1 MSDIDISYG
10 GQAVIGGVLIQ
21 SPKGWSLGIRDK
33 DDNLHRYYEPRI
45 PLVRRNKFW
54 AAPFIRGFGALI
66 DSMYVGFKAITLSE
80 KIYSKFEDE
89 EESLLSKV
97 ITYSVLIAVLLL
109 FIAGP
114 RLLVEMI
121 NYEQIGTG
129 IIEGLFRGVIVII
142 YIYLIGRTK
151 DAQELFEY
159 HGAEH
164 MTIASYEDKQS
175 LEFDNVTNYPKE
187 HVRCGTSFLFLIVFI
202 SLLTL
207 PFIPNLNIVVM
218 TTITRLLHVVVVS
231 MISYEVLKFNF
242 KNSDSIIAKIFA
254 TPGIWTQKITTKN
267 PSKEQIEV
275 AILSMANCIAHSENT
290 DRFNGILA
298 NTSEVEIG

>member
-1 MSDIDISYG
+1 MSDLDISYG

-21 SPKGWSLGIRDK
+21 SPKGWSLGVRDK
-33 DDNLHRYYEPRI
+33 DNDLHRYYEPRV

-54 AAPFIRGFGALI
+54 SSPFIRGFGALI

-80 KIYSKFEDE
+80 KIYSKYEDE
-89 EESLLSKV
+89 EESLISKI

-114 RLLVEMI
+114 RLLVETI
-121 NYEQIGTG
+121 GSSQIATG
-129 IIEGLFRGVIVII
+129 VVEGIFRGFIVII

-164 MTIASYEDKQS
+164 MTIASFEDKQS
-175 LEFDNVTNYPKE
+175 LEFDDVIKYPKE
-187 HVRCGTSFLFLIVFI
+187 HIRCGTSFLFLIDFI

-207 PFIPNLNIVVM
+207 PFIPNLNLAL
-218 TTITRLLHVVVVS
+218 TTITRLLHVVLVS

-242 KNSDSIIAKIFA
+242 KNSHSLIAKIFA
-254 TPGIWTQKITTKN
+254 APGLWTQKITTKE
-267 PSKEQIEV
+267 PSADQIEV
-275 AILSMANCIAHSENT
+275 AILSMANCINNSEGST
-290 DRFNGILA
+290 RFDTIISKA
-298 NTSEVEIG
+298 QEVEIG

>member
-1 MSDIDISYG
+1 MSDLDISYG

-21 SPKGWSLGIRDK
+21 SPKGWSLGVRDK
-33 DDNLHRYYEPRI
+33 DNDLHRYYEPRV

-54 AAPFIRGFGALI
+54 SSPFIRGFGALI

-80 KIYSKFEDE
+80 KIYSKYEDE
-89 EESLLSKV
+89 EESLISKI

-114 RLLVEMI
+114 RLLVETI
-121 NYEQIGTG
+121 GSSQIATG
-129 IIEGLFRGVIVII
+129 VVEGIFRGFIVIV

-164 MTIASYEDKQS
+164 MTIASFEDKQS
-175 LEFDNVTNYPKE
+175 LEFDDVIKYPKE
-187 HVRCGTSFLFLIVFI
+187 HIRCGTSFLFLIVFI

-207 PFIPNLNIVVM
+207 PFIPNLNLVL
-218 TTITRLLHVVVVS
+218 TTITRLLHVVLVS

-242 KNSDSIIAKIFA
+242 KNSHSLIAKIFA
-254 TPGIWTQKITTKN
+254 APGLWTQKITTKE
-267 PSKEQIEV
+267 PSADQIEV
-275 AILSMANCIAHSENT
+275 AILSMANCINNSEGST
-290 DRFNGILA
+290 RFDKILSKA
-298 NTSEVEIG
+298 QEVEIG

>member
-1 MSDIDISYG
+1 MSDLDISYG

-21 SPKGWSLGIRDK
+21 SPKGWSLGVRDK
-33 DDNLHRYYEPRI
+33 DNDLHKYYESRV

-54 AAPFIRGFGALI
+54 SSPFIRGFGALI

-80 KIYSKFEDE
+80 KIYSKYEDE
-89 EESLLSKV
+89 EESLISKI
-97 ITYSVLIAVLLL
+97 ITYTVLIAVLLL

-114 RLLVEMI
+114 RLLVET
-121 NYEQIGTG
+121 IGSSQVATGVVEGIFRG
-129 IIEGLFRGVIVII
+129 IIVIV

-164 MTIASYEDKQS
+164 MTIASFEDKQS
-175 LEFDNVTNYPKE
+175 LEFDDVIKYPKE
-187 HVRCGTSFLFLIVFI
+187 HIRCGTSFLFLIVFI

-207 PFIPNLNIVVM
+207 PFIPNLNLVL
-218 TTITRLLHVVVVS
+218 TTITRLLHVVLVS

-242 KNSDSIIAKIFA
+242 KNSHSLIAKIFA
-254 TPGIWTQKITTKN
+254 APGLWTQKITTKE
-267 PSKEQIEV
+267 PSADQIEV
-275 AILSMANCIAHSENT
+275 AILSMANCINNSEGST
-290 DRFNGILA
+290 RFDTILSKA
-298 NTSEVEIG
+298 QEVEIG

>member
-21 SPKGWSLGIRDK
+21 SPKGWSLGVRDK
-33 DDNLHRYYEPRI
+33 DNDLHRYYESRV

-54 AAPFIRGFGALI
+54 SSPFIRGFGALI

-80 KIYSKFEDE
+80 KIYSKYEDE
-89 EESLLSKV
+89 EESLISKI
-97 ITYSVLIAVLLL
+97 ITYTVLIAVLLL

-114 RLLVEMI
+114 RLLVET
-121 NYEQIGTG
+121 IGSSQVATGVVEGIFRG
-129 IIEGLFRGVIVII
+129 IIVIV

-164 MTIASYEDKQS
+164 MTIASFEDKKS
-175 LEFDNVTNYPKE
+175 LEFDDVIKYPKE
-187 HVRCGTSFLFLIVFI
+187 HIRCGTSFLFLIVFI

-207 PFIPNLNIVVM
+207 PFIPNLNLVL
-218 TTITRLLHVVVVS
+218 TTITRLLHVVLVS

-242 KNSDSIIAKIFA
+242 KNSHSLIAKIFA
-254 TPGIWTQKITTKN
+254 APGLWTQKITTKE
-267 PSKEQIEV
+267 PSADQIEV
-275 AILSMANCIAHSENT
+275 AILSMANCINNSEGST
-290 DRFNGILA
+290 RFDTILSKA
-298 NTSEVEIG
+298 QEVEIG

>member
-1 MSDIDISYG
+1 MSDLDISYG

-21 SPKGWSLGIRDK
+21 SSKGWSLGVRDK
-33 DDNLHRYYEPRI
+33 DNDLHRYYEPRV

-54 AAPFIRGFGALI
+54 SSPFIRGFGALI

-80 KIYSKFEDE
+80 KIYSKYEDE
-89 EESLLSKV
+89 EESLISKI

-114 RLLVEMI
+114 RLLVETI
-121 NYEQIGTG
+121 GSSQIATG
-129 IIEGLFRGVIVII
+129 VVEGIFRGFIVIV

-164 MTIASYEDKQS
+164 MTIASFEDKQS
-175 LEFDNVTNYPKE
+175 LEFDDVIKYPKE
-187 HVRCGTSFLFLIVFI
+187 HIRCGTSFLFLIVFI

-207 PFIPNLNIVVM
+207 PFIPNLNLAL
-218 TTITRLLHVVVVS
+218 TTITRLLHVVLVS

-242 KNSDSIIAKIFA
+242 KNSHSLIAKIFA
-254 TPGIWTQKITTKN
+254 APGLWTQKITTKE
-267 PSKEQIEV
+267 PSADQIEV
-275 AILSMANCIAHSENT
+275 AILSMANCINNSEGST
-290 DRFNGILA
+290 RFDTIISKA
-298 NTSEVEIG
+298 QEVEIG

>member
-1 MSDIDISYG
+1 MSDINISYG

-45 PLVRRNKFW
+45 PLVQRNKFW
-54 AAPFIRGFGALI
+54 SSPFIRGFGALI

-97 ITYSVLIAVLLL
+97 VTYSVLIAVLLL

-121 NYEQIGTG
+121 NYPQIGTG
-129 IIEGLFRGVIVII
+129 LIEGLFRGVIVII
-142 YIYLIGRTK
+142 YVYLIGRTK

-164 MTIASYEDKQS
+164 MTIASYEDQQS
-175 LEFDNVTNYPKE
+175 LEFDNVMKYPKE
-187 HVRCGTSFLFLIVFI
+187 HVRCGTSFLFLIVLI

-207 PFIPNLNIVVM
+207 PFIPNLDIFM
-218 TTITRLLHVVVVS
+218 TTVTRLLHVVLVS

-254 TPGIWTQKITTKN
+254 TPGIWVQKITTKN

-275 AILSMANCIAHSENT
+275 SILSMANCITHSENT
-290 DRFNGILA
+290 DRFDKILQ
-298 NTSEVEIG
+298 NTSEAKIG

>member
-45 PLVRRNKFW
+45 PLVQRNKFW
-54 AAPFIRGFGALI
+54 SSPFIRGFGALI

-97 ITYSVLIAVLLL
+97 VTYSVLIAVLLL

-121 NYEQIGTG
+121 NYPQIGTG
-129 IIEGLFRGVIVII
+129 LIEGLFRGVIVIT
-142 YIYLIGRTK
+142 YVYLIGRTK

-164 MTIASYEDKQS
+164 MTIASYEDQQS
-175 LEFDNVTNYPKE
+175 LEFDNVMKYPKE
-187 HVRCGTSFLFLIVFI
+187 HVRCGTSFLFLIVLI

-207 PFIPNLNIVVM
+207 PFIPNLDILM
-218 TTITRLLHVVVVS
+218 TTVTRLLHVVLVS

-254 TPGIWTQKITTKN
+254 TPGIWVQKITTKN

-275 AILSMANCIAHSENT
+275 AILSMANCITHSENT
-290 DRFNGILA
+290 DRFDKILQ
-298 NTSEVEIG
+298 NTSEVKIG

>member
-1 MSDIDISYG
+1 MSDINISYG

-45 PLVRRNKFW
+45 PLVQRNKFW
-54 AAPFIRGFGALI
+54 SSPFIRGFGALI

-89 EESLLSKV
+89 EESLLSKFV
-97 ITYSVLIAVLLL
+97 TYSVLIVVLLL

-114 RLLVEMI
+114 RILVEMI
-121 NYEQIGTG
+121 NYPQIGTG
-129 IIEGLFRGVIVII
+129 LIEGLFRGVIVII
-142 YIYLIGRTK
+142 YVYLIGRTK

-164 MTIASYEDKQS
+164 MTIASYEDQQS
-175 LEFDNVTNYPKE
+175 LEFDNVMKYPKE
-187 HVRCGTSFLFLIVFI
+187 HVRCGTSFLFLIVLI

-207 PFIPNLNIVVM
+207 PFIPNLDIVM
-218 TTITRLLHVVVVS
+218 TTVTRLLHVVLVS

-242 KNSDSIIAKIFA
+242 KNSDSIIAKVFA
-254 TPGIWTQKITTKN
+254 TPGIWVQKITTKN
-267 PSKEQIEV
+267 PSKEQVEV
-275 AILSMANCIAHSENT
+275 AILSMANCISHSENT
-290 DRFNGILA
+290 DRFDKILQ
-298 NTSEVEIG
+298 NTNEVKIG

>member
-1 MSDIDISYG
+1 MSDLDISYG

-21 SPKGWSLGIRDK
+21 SPKGWSLGVRDK
-33 DDNLHRYYEPRI
+33 DNDLHRYYESRV

-54 AAPFIRGFGALI
+54 SSPFIRGFGALI

-80 KIYSKFEDE
+80 KIYSKYEDE
-89 EESLLSKV
+89 EESLISKI
-97 ITYSVLIAVLLL
+97 ITYTVLIAVLLL

-114 RLLVEMI
+114 RLLVET
-121 NYEQIGTG
+121 IGSSQVATGVVEGIFRG
-129 IIEGLFRGVIVII
+129 IIVIV

-164 MTIASYEDKQS
+164 MTIASFEDKQS
-175 LEFDNVTNYPKE
+175 LEFDDVIKYPKE
-187 HVRCGTSFLFLIVFI
+187 HIRCGTSFLFLIVFI

-207 PFIPNLNIVVM
+207 PFIPNLNLLL
-218 TTITRLLHVVVVS
+218 TTITRLLHVVLVS

-242 KNSDSIIAKIFA
+242 KNSHSLIAKIFA
-254 TPGIWTQKITTKN
+254 APGLWTQKITTKE
-267 PSKEQIEV
+267 PSADQIEV
-275 AILSMANCIAHSENT
+275 AILSMANCINNSEGST
-290 DRFNGILA
+290 RFDKILSKA
-298 NTSEVEIG
+298 QEVEIG

>member
-1 MSDIDISYG
+1 MSDLDISYG

-21 SPKGWSLGIRDK
+21 SPKGWSLGVRDK
-33 DDNLHRYYEPRI
+33 DNDLHRYYEPRV

-54 AAPFIRGFGALI
+54 SSPFIRGFGALI

-80 KIYSKFEDE
+80 KIYSKYEDE
-89 EESLLSKV
+89 EESLISKI

-114 RLLVEMI
+114 RLLVETI
-121 NYEQIGTG
+121 GSSQIATG
-129 IIEGLFRGVIVII
+129 VVEGIFRGFIVIV

-164 MTIASYEDKQS
+164 MTIASFEDKQS
-175 LEFDNVTNYPKE
+175 LEFDDVIKYPKE
-187 HVRCGTSFLFLIVFI
+187 HIRCGTSFLFLIVFI

-207 PFIPNLNIVVM
+207 PFIPNLNLAL
-218 TTITRLLHVVVVS
+218 TTITRLLHVVLVS

-242 KNSDSIIAKIFA
+242 KNSHSLIAKIFA
-254 TPGIWTQKITTKN
+254 APGLWTQKITTKE
-267 PSKEQIEV
+267 PSADQIEV
-275 AILSMANCIAHSENT
+275 AILSMANCINNSEGST
-290 DRFNGILA
+290 RFDTIISKA
-298 NTSEVEIG
+298 QEVEIG

>member
-1 MSDIDISYG
+1 MSDLDISYG

-21 SPKGWSLGIRDK
+21 SPKGWSLGVRDK
-33 DDNLHRYYEPRI
+33 DNDLHRYYESRV

-54 AAPFIRGFGALI
+54 SSPFIRGFGALI

-80 KIYSKFEDE
+80 KIYSKYEDE
-89 EESLLSKV
+89 EESLISKI
-97 ITYSVLIAVLLL
+97 ITYTVLIAVLLL

-114 RLLVEMI
+114 RLLVET
-121 NYEQIGTG
+121 IGSSQVATGVVEGIFRG
-129 IIEGLFRGVIVII
+129 IIVIV

-164 MTIASYEDKQS
+164 MTIASFEDKQS
-175 LEFDNVTNYPKE
+175 LEFDDVIKYPKE
-187 HVRCGTSFLFLIVFI
+187 HIRCGTSFLFLIVFI

-207 PFIPNLNIVVM
+207 PFIPNLNLVL
-218 TTITRLLHVVVVS
+218 TTITRLLHVVLVS

-242 KNSDSIIAKIFA
+242 KNSHSLIAKIFA
-254 TPGIWTQKITTKN
+254 APGLWTQKITTKE
-267 PSKEQIEV
+267 PSAEQIEV
-275 AILSMANCIAHSENT
+275 AILSMANCINNSEGST
-290 DRFNGILA
+290 RFDKILSKA
-298 NTSEVEIG
+298 QEVEIG

>member
-1 MSDIDISYG
+1 MSDINISYG

-45 PLVRRNKFW
+45 PLVQRNKFW
-54 AAPFIRGFGALI
+54 SSPFIRGFGALI

-97 ITYSVLIAVLLL
+97 VTYSVLIAVLLL

-121 NYEQIGTG
+121 NYPQIGTG
-129 IIEGLFRGVIVII
+129 LIEGLFRGVIVII
-142 YIYLIGRTK
+142 YVYLIGRTK

-164 MTIASYEDKQS
+164 MTIASYEDQQS
-175 LEFDNVTNYPKE
+175 LEFDNVMKYPKE
-187 HVRCGTSFLFLIVFI
+187 HVRCGTSFLFLIVLI

-207 PFIPNLNIVVM
+207 PFIPNLDIVM
-218 TTITRLLHVVVVS
+218 TTVTRLLHVVLVS

-242 KNSDSIIAKIFA
+242 KNSDSIIAKVFA
-254 TPGIWTQKITTKN
+254 TPGIWVQKITTKN
-267 PSKEQIEV
+267 PSKEQVEV
-275 AILSMANCIAHSENT
+275 AILSMANCISHSENT
-290 DRFNGILA
+290 DRFDKILQ
-298 NTSEVEIG
+298 NTNEVKIG

>member
-1 MSDIDISYG
+1 MSDINISYG

-45 PLVRRNKFW
+45 PLVQRNKFW
-54 AAPFIRGFGALI
+54 SSPFIRGFGALI

-97 ITYSVLIAVLLL
+97 VTYSVLIAVLLL

-121 NYEQIGTG
+121 NYPQIGTG
-129 IIEGLFRGVIVII
+129 LIEGLFRGVIVII
-142 YIYLIGRTK
+142 YVYLIGRTK

-164 MTIASYEDKQS
+164 MTIASYEDQQS
-175 LEFDNVTNYPKE
+175 LEFDNVRKYPKE
-187 HVRCGTSFLFLIVFI
+187 HVRCGTSFLFLIVLI

-207 PFIPNLNIVVM
+207 PFIANLDIVM
-218 TTITRLLHVVVVS
+218 TTVTRLLHVVLVS

-242 KNSDSIIAKIFA
+242 KNSDSIIAKVFA
-254 TPGIWTQKITTKN
+254 TPGIWVQKITTKN

-275 AILSMANCIAHSENT
+275 AILSMANCITHSENT
-290 DRFNGILA
+290 DRFDKILQ
-298 NTSEVEIG
+298 NTSEVKIG

>member
-1 MSDIDISYG
+1 MSDLDISYG

-21 SPKGWSLGIRDK
+21 SPKGWSLGVRDK
-33 DDNLHRYYEPRI
+33 DNDLHRYYESRV

-54 AAPFIRGFGALI
+54 SSPFIRGFGALI

-80 KIYSKFEDE
+80 KIYSKYQDE
-89 EESLLSKV
+89 EESLISKI
-97 ITYSVLIAVLLL
+97 ITYTVLIAVLLL

-114 RLLVEMI
+114 RLLVET
-121 NYEQIGTG
+121 IGSSQVATGVVEGIFRG
-129 IIEGLFRGVIVII
+129 IIVIV

-164 MTIASYEDKQS
+164 MTIASFEDKQS
-175 LEFDNVTNYPKE
+175 LEFDDVIKYPKE
-187 HVRCGTSFLFLIVFI
+187 HIRCGTSFLFLIVFI

-207 PFIPNLNIVVM
+207 PFIPNLNLVL
-218 TTITRLLHVVVVS
+218 TTITRLLHVVLVS

-242 KNSDSIIAKIFA
+242 KNSHSLIAKIFA
-254 TPGIWTQKITTKN
+254 APGLWTQKITTKE
-267 PSKEQIEV
+267 PSADQIEV
-275 AILSMANCIAHSENT
+275 AILSMANCINNSEGST
-290 DRFNGILA
+290 RFDKILSKA
-298 NTSEVEIG
+298 QEVEIG

>member
-1 MSDIDISYG
+1 MSDLDISYG

-21 SPKGWSLGIRDK
+21 SPKGWSLGVRDK
-33 DDNLHRYYEPRI
+33 DNDLHRYYEPRV

-54 AAPFIRGFGALI
+54 SSPFIRGFGALI

-80 KIYSKFEDE
+80 KIYSKYEDE
-89 EESLLSKV
+89 EESLISKI

-114 RLLVEMI
+114 RLLVETI
-121 NYEQIGTG
+121 GSSQIATG
-129 IIEGLFRGVIVII
+129 VVEGIFRGFIVIV

-164 MTIASYEDKQS
+164 MTIASFEDKQS
-175 LEFDNVTNYPKE
+175 LEFDDVIKYPKE
-187 HVRCGTSFLFLIVFI
+187 HIRCGTSFLFLIVFI

-207 PFIPNLNIVVM
+207 PFIPNLNLAL
-218 TTITRLLHVVVVS
+218 TTITRLLHVVLVS

-242 KNSDSIIAKIFA
+242 KNSHSLIAKIFA
-254 TPGIWTQKITTKN
+254 APGLWTQKITTKE
-267 PSKEQIEV
+267 PSADQIEV
-275 AILSMANCIAHSENT
+275 AILSMANCINNSEGST
-290 DRFNGILA
+290 RFDTILSKA
-298 NTSEVEIG
+298 KEVEIG

>member
-1 MSDIDISYG
+1 MSDINISYG

-45 PLVRRNKFW
+45 PLVQRNKFW
-54 AAPFIRGFGALI
+54 SSPFIRGFGALI

-97 ITYSVLIAVLLL
+97 VTYSVLIAVLLL

-121 NYEQIGTG
+121 NYPQIGTG
-129 IIEGLFRGVIVII
+129 LIEGLFRGVIVII
-142 YIYLIGRTK
+142 YVYLIGRTK

-164 MTIASYEDKQS
+164 MTIASYEDQQS
-175 LEFDNVTNYPKE
+175 LEFDNVMKYPKE
-187 HVRCGTSFLFLIVFI
+187 HVRCGTSFLFLIVLI

-207 PFIPNLNIVVM
+207 PFIPNLDIVM
-218 TTITRLLHVVVVS
+218 TTVTRLLHVVLVS

-254 TPGIWTQKITTKN
+254 TPGIWVQKITTKN

-275 AILSMANCIAHSENT
+275 AILSMANCITHSEST
-290 DRFNGILA
+290 DRFDKILQ
-298 NTSEVEIG
+298 NTSEVKIG

>member
-45 PLVRRNKFW
+45 PLVQRNKFW
-54 AAPFIRGFGALI
+54 SSPFIRGFGALI

-97 ITYSVLIAVLLL
+97 VTYSVLIAVLLL

-121 NYEQIGTG
+121 NYSQIGTG
-129 IIEGLFRGVIVII
+129 LIEGLFRGVIVII
-142 YIYLIGRTK
+142 YVYLIGRTK

-164 MTIASYEDKQS
+164 MTIASYEDQQS
-175 LEFDNVTNYPKE
+175 LEFDNVMKYPKE
-187 HVRCGTSFLFLIVFI
+187 HVRCGTSFLFLIVLI

-207 PFIPNLNIVVM
+207 PFIPNLDIVM
-218 TTITRLLHVVVVS
+218 TTVTRLLHVVLVS

-242 KNSDSIIAKIFA
+242 KNSDSIIAKVFA
-254 TPGIWTQKITTKN
+254 TPGIWVQKITTKN

-275 AILSMANCIAHSENT
+275 AILSMANCITHSENT
-290 DRFNGILA
+290 DRFDKILQ
-298 NTSEVEIG
+298 NTSEVKIG

>member
-1 MSDIDISYG
+1 MSELDISYG

-21 SPKGWSLGIRDK
+21 SPKGWSLGVRDK
-33 DDNLHRYYEPRI
+33 DNDLHRYYESRV

-54 AAPFIRGFGALI
+54 SSPFIRGFGALI

-80 KIYSKFEDE
+80 KIYSKYEDE
-89 EESLLSKV
+89 EESLISKI
-97 ITYSVLIAVLLL
+97 ITYTVLIAVLLL

-114 RLLVEMI
+114 RLLVET
-121 NYEQIGTG
+121 IGSSQVATGVVEGIFRG
-129 IIEGLFRGVIVII
+129 IIVIV

-164 MTIASYEDKQS
+164 MTIASFEDKQS
-175 LEFDNVTNYPKE
+175 LEFDDVIKYPKE
-187 HVRCGTSFLFLIVFI
+187 HIRCGTSFLFLIVFI

-207 PFIPNLNIVVM
+207 PFIPNLNLVP
-218 TTITRLLHVVVVS
+218 TTITRLLHVVLVS

-242 KNSDSIIAKIFA
+242 KNSHSLIAKIFA
-254 TPGIWTQKITTKN
+254 APGLWTQKITTKE
-267 PSKEQIEV
+267 PSADQIEV
-275 AILSMANCIAHSENT
+275 AILSMANCINNSEGST
-290 DRFNGILA
+290 RFDKILSKA
-298 NTSEVEIG
+298 QEVEI

>member
-1 MSDIDISYG
+1 MSDLDISYG

-21 SPKGWSLGIRDK
+21 SPKGWSLGVRDK
-33 DDNLHRYYEPRI
+33 DNDLHRYYESRV

-54 AAPFIRGFGALI
+54 SSPFIRGFGALI

-80 KIYSKFEDE
+80 KIYSKYEDE
-89 EESLLSKV
+89 EESLISKI
-97 ITYSVLIAVLLL
+97 ITYTVLIAVLLL

-114 RLLVEMI
+114 RLLVET
-121 NYEQIGTG
+121 IGSSQVATGVVEGIFRG
-129 IIEGLFRGVIVII
+129 IIVIV

-164 MTIASYEDKQS
+164 MTIASFEDKQS
-175 LEFDNVTNYPKE
+175 LEFDDVIKYPKE
-187 HVRCGTSFLFLIVFI
+187 HIRCGTSFLFLIVFI

-207 PFIPNLNIVVM
+207 PFIPNLNLLL
-218 TTITRLLHVVVVS
+218 TTITRLLHVVLVS

-242 KNSDSIIAKIFA
+242 KNSHSLIAKIFA
-254 TPGIWTQKITTKN
+254 APGLWTQKITTKE
-267 PSKEQIEV
+267 PSADQIEV
-275 AILSMANCIAHSENT
+275 AILSMANCINNSEGST
-290 DRFNGILA
+290 RFDTILSKA
-298 NTSEVEIG
+298 QEVEIG

>member
-1 MSDIDISYG
+1 MSDLDISYG

-21 SPKGWSLGIRDK
+21 SPKGWSLGVRDK
-33 DDNLHRYYEPRI
+33 DNDLHRYYEPRV

-54 AAPFIRGFGALI
+54 SSPFIRGFGALI

-80 KIYSKFEDE
+80 KIYSKYEDE
-89 EESLLSKV
+89 EESLISKI
-97 ITYSVLIAVLLL
+97 ITYTVLIAVLLL

-114 RLLVEMI
+114 RLLVET
-121 NYEQIGTG
+121 IGSSQVATGVVEGIFRG
-129 IIEGLFRGVIVII
+129 IIVIV

-164 MTIASYEDKQS
+164 MTIASFEDKQS
-175 LEFDNVTNYPKE
+175 LEFDDVIKYPKE
-187 HVRCGTSFLFLIVFI
+187 HIRCGTSFLFLIVFI

-207 PFIPNLNIVVM
+207 PFIPNLNLVL
-218 TTITRLLHVVVVS
+218 TTITRLLHVVLVS

-242 KNSDSIIAKIFA
+242 KNSHSLIAKIFA
-254 TPGIWTQKITTKN
+254 APGLWTQKITTKE
-267 PSKEQIEV
+267 PSADQIEV
-275 AILSMANCIAHSENT
+275 AILSMANCINNSEGST
-290 DRFNGILA
+290 RFDKILSKA
-298 NTSEVEIG
+298 QEVEIG

>member
-1 MSDIDISYG
+1 MSDLDISYG

-21 SPKGWSLGIRDK
+21 SPKGWSLGVRDK
-33 DDNLHRYYEPRI
+33 DNDLHRYYEPRV

-54 AAPFIRGFGALI
+54 SSPFIRGFGALI

-80 KIYSKFEDE
+80 KIYSKYEDE
-89 EESLLSKV
+89 EESLISKI
-97 ITYSVLIAVLLL
+97 ITYTVLIAVLLL

-114 RLLVEMI
+114 RLLVET
-121 NYEQIGTG
+121 IGSSQVATGVVEGIFRG
-129 IIEGLFRGVIVII
+129 IIVIV

-164 MTIASYEDKQS
+164 MTIASFEDKQS
-175 LEFDNVTNYPKE
+175 LEFDDVIKYPKE
-187 HVRCGTSFLFLIVFI
+187 HIRCGTSFLFLIVFI

-207 PFIPNLNIVVM
+207 PFIPNLNLVL
-218 TTITRLLHVVVVS
+218 TTITRLLHVVLVS

-242 KNSDSIIAKIFA
+242 KNSHSLIAKIFA
-254 TPGIWTQKITTKN
+254 APGLWTQKITTKE
-267 PSKEQIEV
+267 PSADQIEV
-275 AILSMANCIAHSENT
+275 AILSMANCINNSEGST
-290 DRFNGILA
+290 RFDTILSKA
-298 NTSEVEIG
+298 QEVEIG

>member
-1 MSDIDISYG
+1 MSDINISYG

-45 PLVRRNKFW
+45 PLVQRNKFW
-54 AAPFIRGFGALI
+54 SSPFIRGFGALI

-97 ITYSVLIAVLLL
+97 VTYSVLIAVLLL

-121 NYEQIGTG
+121 NYPQIGTG
-129 IIEGLFRGVIVII
+129 LIEGLFRGLIVII
-142 YIYLIGRTK
+142 YVYLIGRTK

-164 MTIASYEDKQS
+164 MTIASYEDLQS
-175 LEFDNVTNYPKE
+175 LEFDNVMKYPKE
-187 HVRCGTSFLFLIVFI
+187 HVRCGTSFLFLIVLI

-207 PFIPNLNIVVM
+207 PFIPNLDIVM
-218 TTITRLLHVVVVS
+218 TTVTRLLHVVLVS

-254 TPGIWTQKITTKN
+254 TPGIWVQKITTKN
-267 PSKEQIEV
+267 PSKEQVEV
-275 AILSMANCIAHSENT
+275 AILSMANCITHSENT
-290 DRFNGILA
+290 DRFDKILQ
-298 NTSEVEIG
+298 NTSEVKIG

>member
-21 SPKGWSLGIRDK
+21 SPKGWSLGVRDK
-33 DDNLHRYYEPRI
+33 DNDLHRYYESRV

-54 AAPFIRGFGALI
+54 SSPFIRGFGALI

-80 KIYSKFEDE
+80 KIYSKYEDE
-89 EESLLSKV
+89 EESLISKI
-97 ITYSVLIAVLLL
+97 ITYTVLIAVLLL

-114 RLLVEMI
+114 RLLVET
-121 NYEQIGTG
+121 IGSSQVATGVVEGIFRG
-129 IIEGLFRGVIVII
+129 IIVIV

-164 MTIASYEDKQS
+164 MTIASFEDKQS
-175 LEFDNVTNYPKE
+175 LEFDDVIKYPKE
-187 HVRCGTSFLFLIVFI
+187 HIRCGTSFLFLIVFI

-207 PFIPNLNIVVM
+207 PFIPNLNLLL
-218 TTITRLLHVVVVS
+218 TTITRLLHVVLVS

-242 KNSDSIIAKIFA
+242 KNSHSLIAKIFA
-254 TPGIWTQKITTKN
+254 APGLWTQKITTKE
-267 PSKEQIEV
+267 PSADQIEV
-275 AILSMANCIAHSENT
+275 AILSMANCINNSEGST
-290 DRFNGILA
+290 RFDTILSKA
-298 NTSEVEIG
+298 QEVEIG

>member
-1 MSDIDISYG
+1 MSDLDISYG
-10 GQAVIGGVLIQ
+10 GQAVLGGVLIQ
-21 SPKGWSLGIRDK
+21 SPKGWSLGVRDK
-33 DDNLHRYYEPRI
+33 DNDLHRYYEPRV

-54 AAPFIRGFGALI
+54 SSPFIRGFGALI

-80 KIYSKFEDE
+80 KIYSKYEDE
-89 EESLLSKV
+89 EESLISKI

-114 RLLVEMI
+114 RLLVETI
-121 NYEQIGTG
+121 GSSQIATG
-129 IIEGLFRGVIVII
+129 VVEGIFRGFIVIV

-164 MTIASYEDKQS
+164 MTIASFEDKQS
-175 LEFDNVTNYPKE
+175 LEFDDVIKYPKE
-187 HVRCGTSFLFLIVFI
+187 HIRCGTSFLFLIVFI

-207 PFIPNLNIVVM
+207 PFIPNLNLAL
-218 TTITRLLHVVVVS
+218 TTITRLLHVVLVS

-242 KNSDSIIAKIFA
+242 KNSHSLIAKIFA
-254 TPGIWTQKITTKN
+254 APGLWTQKITTKE
-267 PSKEQIEV
+267 PSADQIEV
-275 AILSMANCIAHSENT
+275 AILSMANCINNSEGST
-290 DRFNGILA
+290 RFDTIISKA
-298 NTSEVEIG
+298 QEVEIG

>member
-97 ITYSVLIAVLLL
+97 VTYSVLIAVLLL

-121 NYEQIGTG
+121 NYAQIGTG

-207 PFIPNLNIVVM
+207 PFIPNLNIVM

-242 KNSDSIIAKIFA
+242 KNSDSIIAKVFA
-254 TPGIWTQKITTKN
+254 TPGIWVQKITTKN
-267 PSKEQIEV
+267 PSKEQVEV
-275 AILSMANCIAHSENT
+275 AILSMANCITHSENT
-290 DRFNGILA
+290 DRFDKILQ
-298 NTSEVEIG
+298 NTSEVKIG

>member
-1 MSDIDISYG
+1 MSDINISYG

-45 PLVRRNKFW
+45 PLVQRNKFW
-54 AAPFIRGFGALI
+54 SSPFIRGFGALI

-97 ITYSVLIAVLLL
+97 VTYSVLIAVLLL

-114 RLLVEMI
+114 RLLAEMI
-121 NYEQIGTG
+121 NYPQIGTG
-129 IIEGLFRGVIVII
+129 LIEGLFRGVIVII
-142 YIYLIGRTK
+142 YVYLIGRTK

-164 MTIASYEDKQS
+164 MTIASYEDQQS
-175 LEFDNVTNYPKE
+175 LEFDNVMKYPKE
-187 HVRCGTSFLFLIVFI
+187 HIRCGTSFLFLIVFI

-207 PFIPNLNIVVM
+207 PFIPNLDIVM
-218 TTITRLLHVVVVS
+218 TTVTRLLHVVLVS

-242 KNSDSIIAKIFA
+242 KNSDSIIAKVFA
-254 TPGIWTQKITTKN
+254 TPGIWVQKITTKN
-267 PSKEQIEV
+267 PSKEQVEV
-275 AILSMANCIAHSENT
+275 AILSMANCITHSENT
-290 DRFNGILA
+290 DRFDKILQ
-298 NTSEVEIG
+298 NTSEVKIG

>member
-1 MSDIDISYG
+1 MSDINISYG

-45 PLVRRNKFW
+45 PLVQRNKFW
-54 AAPFIRGFGALI
+54 SSPFIRGFGALI

-97 ITYSVLIAVLLL
+97 VTYSVLIAVLLL

-121 NYEQIGTG
+121 NYPQIGTG
-129 IIEGLFRGVIVII
+129 LIEGLFRGVIVII
-142 YIYLIGRTK
+142 YVYLIGRTK

-164 MTIASYEDKQS
+164 MTIASYEDQQS
-175 LEFDNVTNYPKE
+175 LEFDNVMKYPKE
-187 HVRCGTSFLFLIVFI
+187 HVRCGTSFLFLIVLI

-207 PFIPNLNIVVM
+207 PFIPNLDIVM
-218 TTITRLLHVVVVS
+218 TTVTRLLHVVLVS

-242 KNSDSIIAKIFA
+242 KNSDSIIAKVFA
-254 TPGIWTQKITTKN
+254 TPGIWVQKITTKY
-267 PSKEQIEV
+267 PSKEQVEV
-275 AILSMANCIAHSENT
+275 AILSMANCITHSENT
-290 DRFNGILA
+290 DRFDKILQ
-298 NTSEVEIG
+298 NTSEVKIG

>member
-1 MSDIDISYG
+1 MSDLDISYG

-21 SPKGWSLGIRDK
+21 SPKGWSLGVRDK
-33 DDNLHRYYEPRI
+33 DNDLHRYYESRV

-54 AAPFIRGFGALI
+54 SSPFIRGFGALI

-80 KIYSKFEDE
+80 KIYSKYEDE
-89 EESLLSKV
+89 EESLISKI
-97 ITYSVLIAVLLL
+97 ITYTVLIAVLLL

-114 RLLVEMI
+114 RLLVET
-121 NYEQIGTG
+121 IGSSQVATGVVEGIFRG
-129 IIEGLFRGVIVII
+129 IIVIV

-164 MTIASYEDKQS
+164 MTIASFEDKQS
-175 LEFDNVTNYPKE
+175 LEFDDVIKYPKE
-187 HVRCGTSFLFLIVFI
+187 HIRCGTSFLFLIVFI

-207 PFIPNLNIVVM
+207 PFIPNLNLAL
-218 TTITRLLHVVVVS
+218 TTITRLLHVVLVS

-242 KNSDSIIAKIFA
+242 KNSHSLIAKIFA
-254 TPGIWTQKITTKN
+254 APGLWTQKITTKE
-267 PSKEQIEV
+267 PSADQIEV
-275 AILSMANCIAHSENT
+275 AILSMANCINNSEGST
-290 DRFNGILA
+290 RFDKILSKA
-298 NTSEVEIG
+298 QEVEIG

>member
-1 MSDIDISYG
+1 MSDINISYG

-45 PLVRRNKFW
+45 PLVQRNKFW
-54 AAPFIRGFGALI
+54 SSPFIRGFGALI

-97 ITYSVLIAVLLL
+97 VTYSVLIPVLLL

-121 NYEQIGTG
+121 NYPQIGTG
-129 IIEGLFRGVIVII
+129 LIEGLFRGVIVII
-142 YIYLIGRTK
+142 YVYLIGRTK

-164 MTIASYEDKQS
+164 MTIASYEDQQS
-175 LEFDNVTNYPKE
+175 LEFDNVMKYPKE
-187 HVRCGTSFLFLIVFI
+187 HVRCGTSFLFLIVLI

-207 PFIPNLNIVVM
+207 PFIPNLDIFM
-218 TTITRLLHVVVVS
+218 TTVTRLLHVVLVS

-254 TPGIWTQKITTKN
+254 TPGIWVQKITTKN

-275 AILSMANCIAHSENT
+275 AILSMANCITHSENT
-290 DRFNGILA
+290 DRFDKILQ
-298 NTSEVEIG
+298 NTSEVKIG

>member
-1 MSDIDISYG
+1 MSDINISYG

-45 PLVRRNKFW
+45 PLVQRNKFW
-54 AAPFIRGFGALI
+54 SSPFIRGFGALI

-97 ITYSVLIAVLLL
+97 VTYSVLIAVLLL

-121 NYEQIGTG
+121 NYPQIGTG
-129 IIEGLFRGVIVII
+129 LIEGLFRGVIVII
-142 YIYLIGRTK
+142 YVYLIGRTK

-164 MTIASYEDKQS
+164 MTIASYEDQQS
-175 LEFDNVTNYPKE
+175 LEFDNVMKYPKE
-187 HVRCGTSFLFLIVFI
+187 HIRCGTSFLFLIVFI

-207 PFIPNLNIVVM
+207 PFIPNLDIVM
-218 TTITRLLHVVVVS
+218 TTVTRLLHVVLVS

-242 KNSDSIIAKIFA
+242 KNSDSIIAKVFA
-254 TPGIWTQKITTKN
+254 TPGIWVQKITTKY
-267 PSKEQIEV
+267 PSKEQVEV
-275 AILSMANCIAHSENT
+275 AILSMANCITHSENT
-290 DRFNGILA
+290 DRFDKILQ
-298 NTSEVEIG
+298 NTSEVKIG

>member
-1 MSDIDISYG
+1 MSDINISYG

-45 PLVRRNKFW
+45 PLVQRNKFW
-54 AAPFIRGFGALI
+54 SSPFIRGFGALI

-97 ITYSVLIAVLLL
+97 VTYSVLIAVLLL

-121 NYEQIGTG
+121 NYSQIGTG
-129 IIEGLFRGVIVII
+129 LIEGLFRGVIVII
-142 YIYLIGRTK
+142 YVYLIGRTK

-164 MTIASYEDKQS
+164 MTIASYEDQQS
-175 LEFDNVTNYPKE
+175 LEFDNVMKYPKE
-187 HVRCGTSFLFLIVFI
+187 HVRCGTSFLFLIVLI

-207 PFIPNLNIVVM
+207 PFIPNLDIVM
-218 TTITRLLHVVVVS
+218 TTVTRLLHVVLVS

-254 TPGIWTQKITTKN
+254 TPGIWVQKITTKN

-275 AILSMANCIAHSENT
+275 AILSMANCITHSENT
-290 DRFNGILA
+290 DRFDKILQ
-298 NTSEVEIG
+298 NTSEVKIG

>member
-1 MSDIDISYG
+1 MSDLDISYG

-21 SPKGWSLGIRDK
+21 SPKGWSLGVRDK
-33 DDNLHRYYEPRI
+33 DNDLHRYYEPRV

-54 AAPFIRGFGALI
+54 SSPFIRGFGALI

-80 KIYSKFEDE
+80 KIYSKYEDE
-89 EESLLSKV
+89 EESLISKI

-114 RLLVEMI
+114 RLLVETI
-121 NYEQIGTG
+121 GSSQIATG
-129 IIEGLFRGVIVII
+129 VVEGIFRGFIVSV

-164 MTIASYEDKQS
+164 MTIASFEDKQS
-175 LEFDNVTNYPKE
+175 LEFDDVIKYPKE
-187 HVRCGTSFLFLIVFI
+187 HIRCGTSFLFLIVFI

-207 PFIPNLNIVVM
+207 PFIPNLNLAL
-218 TTITRLLHVVVVS
+218 TTITRLLHVVLVS

-242 KNSDSIIAKIFA
+242 KNSHSLIAKIFA
-254 TPGIWTQKITTKN
+254 APGLWTQKITTKE
-267 PSKEQIEV
+267 PSADQIEV
-275 AILSMANCIAHSENT
+275 AILSMANCINNSEGST
-290 DRFNGILA
+290 RFDTIISKA
-298 NTSEVEIG
+298 QEVEIG